1 MRSHCAGSG
10 RRDACSHTLPVPG
23 TTRPLVLMQ
32 RPPQH
37 AWIRPGLEVMPPLWE
52 GRSHESLVSRR
63 NLDARRHTF
72 ALRCGERFPHIP
84 VVANTP
90 HQERAIQLG
99 YTRGKSLAVV
109 GGNGLCHGHLERLDL
124 PVAITKL

>member
-23 TTRPLVLMQ
+23 ENTPLVLMQ
-32 RPPQH
+32 WPPQP
-37 AWIRPGLEVMPPLWE
+37 AWIRPGLEVMPSLWE

-109 GGNGLCHGHLERLDL
+109 EETGLCRGHLEGLDL
-124 PVAITKL
+124 PVPTAKL